1 MVPAWRR
8 RRNGVCA
15 WGLLRDV
22 AGTVPA
28 CAALRER
35 LQAMGATPV
44 GSAAAVLAGLVA
56 AATR

>member
-1 MVPAWRR
+1 M
-8 RRNGVCA
+8 CA